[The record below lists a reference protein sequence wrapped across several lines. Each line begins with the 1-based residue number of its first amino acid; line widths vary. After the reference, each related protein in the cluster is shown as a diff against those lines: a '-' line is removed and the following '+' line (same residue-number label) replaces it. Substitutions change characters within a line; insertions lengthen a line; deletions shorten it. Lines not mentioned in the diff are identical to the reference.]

1 MMVSAT
7 DLGKAAAL
15 FGGAQRVAVLTGAG
29 VSKES
34 GVPTFRDPIDGLW
47 AKYDPQQLASP
58 AGFRRDPDL
67 VWSWYMYRLDLVS
80 AAYPNPGH
88 RAIVDLQGL
97 FEQVTVLTQNVDGLH
112 HEAGSRDVVELHGSI
127 RRYKCFGNCQGN
139 PTPIALESIAYD
151 KDSAPACPHCGE
163 RVRPDVVW
171 YGERL
176 PPEVIGQ
183 AVETA
188 ARCDVMLVAGTSGV
202 VEPAAS
208 LPYIAKA
215 NGGRVVEVNVAR
227 GGITPIADVFLEG
240 PSGEVLPRLV
250 ETLQA

>member
-1 MMVSAT
+1 MMVSTT
-7 DLGKAAAL
+7 DLDRAAAL
-15 FGGAQRVAVLTGAG
+15 LGGARRIAVLTGAG

-80 AAYPNPGH
+80 AAHPNPGH
-88 RAIVDLQGL
+88 QAIADLQDL
-97 FEQVTVLTQNVDGLH
+97 FEGVTVLIQNVDGLH
-112 HEAGSRDVVELHGSI
+112 QEAGSRDVVELHGNI
-127 RRYKCFGNCQGN
+127 RRFKCFADCQGS

-151 KDSAPACPHCGE
+151 KESAPACPHCGE

-176 PPEVIGQ
+176 SAEAIGR
-183 AVETA
+183 AVDVA
-188 ARCDVMLVAGTSGV
+188 ARCNVMLVVGTSGV

-208 LPYIAKA
+208 LPYMAKA
-215 NGGRVVEVNVAR
+215 NGGRVIEVNVAR
-227 GGITPIADVFLEG
+227 GGITPITDVFLEG
-240 PSGEVLPRLV
+240 LSGEVLPRLV
-250 ETLQA
+250 EALQA

>member
-1 MMVSAT
+1 MMAGAN
-7 DLGKAAAL
+7 DLDRAAAL
-15 FGGAQRVAVLTGAG
+15 FGGARLVAVLTGAG

-34 GVPTFRDPIDGLW
+34 GVPTFREAQDGLW
-47 AKYDPQQLASP
+47 AKHDPQQLASP

-80 AAYPNPGH
+80 AARPNPGH
-88 RAIVDLQGL
+88 RAIADLQAL
-97 FEQVTVLTQNVDGLH
+97 FEGVVVLTQNVDGLH
-112 HEAGSRDVVELHGSI
+112 HAAGSRDVVELHGSI
-127 RRYKCFGNCQGN
+127 RRFRCSADCRGR
-139 PTPIALESIAYD
+139 PTPVALESIAYD
-151 KDSAPACPHCGE
+151 KHSAPACPHCGE

-171 YGERL
+171 YGEVL
-176 PPEVIGQ
+176 AEQAIGR

-208 LPYIAKA
+208 LPRLAKA
-215 NGGRVVEVNVAR
+215 NGSRVIEVNVAP
-227 GGITPIADVFLEG
+227 GGVTPIADVFLEG

-250 ETLQA
+250 EALRG